1 MNETNER
8 KKTMKYIKL
17 SVFAACTTLAFG
29 LGGCADDITDSN
41 GGSGATDAQTQGLT
55 FVAEV
60 PATSTS
66 AKTRLGVEEI
76 EDRIRFRWTSG
87 DYAYLYCDVTP
98 LEANATWKRP
108 KQQYAIAEDPDH
120 PKMYKSTAFV
130 FPDLKPL
137 YTDSRENSWG
147 DPTRPTSY
155 KYNMSGH
162 LYTNITQAMDPEI
175 YAWNSS
181 AVMHDGAFYT
191 HYSNRRAGLPSGG
204 SYQASYYPILF
215 TNFNGGN
222 RVAVRNSQRQGA
234 SGYPDSLAWNGACF
248 VGVAFA
254 NDPSVISNQTG
265 FKEEYKNDGGGHTEY
280 TWSRYTLYTGNASNT
295 SYIWRTGLPYRVDLS
310 GNMDI
315 AYDRN
320 YSGIVWPESH
330 GTLMKLGHK
339 TSYISIM
346 PYNPKGEMANV
357 SLVTATIE
365 VGNQA
370 INGTH
375 NFSVKG
381 IDLSNRASHNAASY
395 KRTTLAIDPKGVPIA
410 STRENARKHPAVITA
425 LPGEYTG
432 TKVTL
437 TFKDNGTGVT
447 FNHQKNY
454 GMAKVNLLEG
464 RNFPL
469 YYKLSIPSFGQMS
482 NSYHMWGS
490 NDTYWLAGSEPTN
503 WTFNGTTGGIPTTSG
518 YATDNSDSRWYND
531 YDMVADPASQT
542 GNAPQSNDVS
552 YALDK
557 CYWDD
562 QTAYIFEGHLF
573 RGLVWIPIITKG
585 HTTASDGTD
594 WTAAAP
600 ATSSFSYLDNA
611 VHNVAGYFPLP
622 ALGYWE
628 NGELKGVGEKG
639 CYWLIDGD
647 PAGDM
652 SKAYTVQ
659 FDKNGVRIVSETAKN
674 RGCMAMPINNILGS
688 W

>member
-1 MNETNER
+1 
-8 KKTMKYIKL
+8 MKYIKL

-29 LGGCADDITDSN
+29 LGGCADDIADSN
-41 GGSGATDAQTQGLT
+41 SGSGATNGQTQGLT
-55 FVAEV
+55 FVAEE
-60 PATSTS
+60 PATTAS
-66 AKTRLGVEEI
+66 AKTRLGVEEA

-98 LEANATWKRP
+98 LEANATWKKP
-108 KQQYAIAEDPDH
+108 QQQYGTAVDADH
-120 PKMYKSTAFV
+120 PNMYRSTAFV

-137 YTDSRENSWG
+137 YTDSRENDGNSQYYYPTNRWG
-147 DPTRPTSY
+147 KTYAS
-155 KYNMSGH
+155 
-162 LYTNITQAMDPEI
+162 ITQTVDPEI
-175 YAWNSS
+175 YA
-181 AVMHDGAFYT
+181 F
-191 HYSNRRAGLPSGG
+191 YSNAYMDDGGYQSNYSYQRAGLPNGS
-204 SYQASYYPILF
+204 SYQATYYPILF

-222 RVAVRNSQRQGA
+222 RVVVRNSQRQGA

-254 NDPSVISNQTG
+254 NSIGVMNNQLG
-265 FKEEYKNDGGGHTEY
+265 FKQEYKNDGGGHYEY
-280 TWSRYTLYTGNASNT
+280 TWTRYTLYMGNAANRNDL
-295 SYIWRTGLPYRVDLS
+295 WRTALPSSVDLS
-310 GNMDI
+310 GNMGV
-315 AYDRN
+315 AYNNN
-320 YSGIVWPESH
+320 YNMWPMSH

-346 PYNPKGEMANV
+346 PYNPKGAMANV

-381 IDLSNRASHNAASY
+381 IDLSNRASHSAAAY

-447 FNHQKNY
+447 FNHQKDY
-454 GMAKVNLLEG
+454 GMAKMKLLEG
-464 RNFPL
+464 RNLPL

-490 NDTYWLAGSEPTN
+490 NDTYWLAGTEPTN
-503 WTFNGTTGGIPTTSG
+503 WTFNGTTGGIPTKSG
-518 YATDNSDSRWYND
+518 YATGNGDSRWYND

-562 QTAYIFEGHLF
+562 QTTYIFEGHLF

-585 HTTASDGTD
+585 HSTASDGSD

-600 ATSSFSYLDNA
+600 ATSSFNYLGNA

-628 NGELKGVGEKG
+628 NGALKGVGEKG
-639 CYWLIDGD
+639 CYWLVDGD

-659 FDKNGVRIVSETAKN
+659 FDKNGIKIVSETPRN
-674 RGCMAMPINNILGS
+674 RGCMAMPINNILGD